1 MRSPAEF
8 WDHLARRL
16 TRTLNKVN
24 GMYSALTTNIAISPD
39 VQNALDNNRAVV
51 ALESTIFSHL
61 GLPSPANREA
71 LDRCIAAITD
81 AGATPAIT
89 AVINGVA
96 RVGISD
102 DEHHLILGPAKK
114 VGERELALA
123 IAQRWPFGAT
133 TVSASLL
140 LARRAGIGVFATGG
154 IGGVHRGA
162 NIHGDI
168 SADVSSDLGA
178 LAAHQVVTVC
188 AGAKSFLDL
197 PRTLEYLET
206 LSVPV
211 IGLACDEFPAFTVH
225 SSGLPIPARVED
237 VHQLADVVRA
247 HIALGR
253 SGGILACVPV
263 PINES
268 LDRDLIDAV
277 IETALAATALAG
289 IEGPAVTP
297 HVLGAIAAA
306 TGGASV
312 RANLALAENN
322 ARVAAELAVALAK

>member
-1 MRSPAEF
+1 
-8 WDHLARRL
+8 
-16 TRTLNKVN
+16 
-24 GMYSALTTNIAISPD
+24 MYSASATNIAVAPD
-39 VQNALDNNRAVV
+39 VQYALGNNRAVV
-51 ALESTIFSHL
+51 ALESTIFSNL

-71 LDRCIAAITD
+71 LDRCLAAIID

-89 AVINGVA
+89 AVIDGIA
-96 RVGISD
+96 RVGISQ
-102 DEHHLILGPAKK
+102 DEHHLILGLAKK

-123 IAQRWPFGAT
+123 IAQKWQFGAT

-140 LARRAGIGVFATGG
+140 LAARAGIKVFATGG

-162 NIHGDI
+162 NKHGDV
-168 SADVSSDLGA
+168 SADLGA

-225 SSGLPIPARVED
+225 SSGLGIPARVED
-237 VHQLADVVRA
+237 VGELADVVRA
-247 HIALGR
+247 HIGLGR
-253 SGGILACVPV
+253 GGGILACVPV
-263 PINES
+263 PFNES
-268 LDRDLIDAV
+268 LDRELIETV
-277 IETALAATALAG
+277 IEAALAATAAAG

-322 ARVAAELAVALAK
+322 ARIAAQLAVALTK